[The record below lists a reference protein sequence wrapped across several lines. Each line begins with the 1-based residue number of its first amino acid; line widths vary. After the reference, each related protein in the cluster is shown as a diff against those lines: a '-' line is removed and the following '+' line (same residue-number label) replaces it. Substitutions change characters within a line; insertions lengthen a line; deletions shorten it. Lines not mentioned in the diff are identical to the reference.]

1 MEATEGIKA
10 MDGPDGSDGLDGI
23 EEESRVEVEITYDT
37 SAAPHKA
44 DEPYLYVMYDAAKPD
59 AGKLYFTQA
68 EWDAFVLG
76 VRDGE
81 FDLDEDGNLPPVP
94 ENQHRPE
101 DGREDDREG
110 EAEDD
115 G

>member
-1 MEATEGIKA
+1 MEGTESIQGVNG
-10 MDGPDGSDGLDGI
+10 MDGY

-44 DEPYLYVMYDAAKPD
+44 DEPYLYVMYDAAKPE

-94 ENQHRPE
+94 ENQQQSPE
-101 DGREDDREG
+101 NQD
-110 EAEDD
+110 
-115 G
+115 

>member
-1 MEATEGIKA
+1 MEGTESIQDFKGEG
-10 MDGPDGSDGLDGI
+10 MDGY

-44 DEPYLYVMYDAAKPD
+44 DEPYLYVMYDAAEPE

-94 ENQHRPE
+94 ENQRPE
-101 DGREDDREG
+101 NQAQPGD
-110 EAEDD
+110 
-115 G
+115 

>member
-1 MEATEGIKA
+1 MRRPRRGSLSAMEATEGIEA
-10 MDGPDGSDGLDGI
+10 MEGTLDGI
-23 EEESRVEVEITYDT
+23 EGTEEESRVEVEITYDT

-44 DEPYLYVMYDAAKPD
+44 DEPYLYVMYDAAKPE

-94 ENQHRPE
+94 ENQRQP
-101 DGREDDREG
+101 EG
-110 EAEDD
+110 EGVE
-115 G
+115 